1 MELKCCWAPCQIDGL
16 RFTSETLFI
25 FKDKSDLTAP
35 GSRVDQV
42 SAADGSSR
50 ASGDLAVT
58 GAISLRGLSPK
69 GDAVMWP
76 EAKKI

>member
-1 MELKCCWAPCQIDGL
+1 M
-16 RFTSETLFI
+16 
-25 FKDKSDLTAP
+25 FKDKRDLTAP
-35 GSRVDQV
+35 RRRVDQV

-50 ASGDLAVT
+50 ASGVLAVT
-58 GAISLRGLSPK
+58 ETIFLRGLSPK